1 MKFFLDTANVE
12 AIKTINELGL
22 VDGVTTNP
30 TIISREGR
38 DFETVIKEICDIIDG
53 PVSAEVTGL
62 TANEMVDEARALSKW
77 HDNVIVKIP
86 MTAEG
91 LKATSILSKEGIK
104 INVTLIF
111 TVSQGLMAMK
121 AGASYISPFIGRL
134 EDIGTD
140 PYQLIE
146 ALRDIIDIYGF
157 GTEII
162 SASIRSAAHV
172 EAVAKL
178 GSHIATIPETIFD
191 KMVQHPL
198 TKSGIDQFMNDW
210 LHLKNKKGNPLF
222 ILLKTERFYL

>member
-91 LKATSILSKEGIK
+91 LK
-104 INVTLIF
+104 
-111 TVSQGLMAMK
+111 
-121 AGASYISPFIGRL
+121 
-134 EDIGTD
+134 
-140 PYQLIE
+140 
-146 ALRDIIDIYGF
+146 
-157 GTEII
+157 
-162 SASIRSAAHV
+162 
-172 EAVAKL
+172 
-178 GSHIATIPETIFD
+178 
-191 KMVQHPL
+191 
-198 TKSGIDQFMNDW
+198 
-210 LHLKNKKGNPLF
+210 
-222 ILLKTERFYL
+222 

>member
-38 DFETVIKEICDIIDG
+38 DFETVIKKICDIIDG

-210 LHLKNKKGNPLF
+210 ASFKK
-222 ILLKTERFYL
+222 

>member
-12 AIKTINELGL
+12 AIETINELGL

-210 LHLKNKKGNPLF
+210 ASFKK
-222 ILLKTERFYL
+222 

>member
-134 EDIGTD
+134 
-140 PYQLIE
+140 
-146 ALRDIIDIYGF
+146 
-157 GTEII
+157 
-162 SASIRSAAHV
+162 
-172 EAVAKL
+172 
-178 GSHIATIPETIFD
+178 
-191 KMVQHPL
+191 
-198 TKSGIDQFMNDW
+198 
-210 LHLKNKKGNPLF
+210 
-222 ILLKTERFYL
+222 

>member
-62 TANEMVDEARALSKW
+62 TANEMLDEARALSKW

-157 GTEII
+157 DTEII
-162 SASIRSAAHV
+162 SASIRSAVHV

-210 LHLKNKKGNPLF
+210 ASFKK
-222 ILLKTERFYL
+222 

>member
-1 MKFFLDTANVE
+1 M
-12 AIKTINELGL
+12 

-157 GTEII
+157 DTEII

-210 LHLKNKKGNPLF
+210 ASFKK
-222 ILLKTERFYL
+222 